1 MFPSVNKD
9 DINNKIKER
18 QWDDRLG
25 NKGSI
30 PEYSPLKDKHTKSYR
45 KIITHKKEEPEPEL
59 KPLKA
64 TYFQKRLELVE
75 ELNQMHQYSSA

>member
-1 MFPSVNKD
+1 MFPSVNRD
-9 DINNKIKER
+9 DSLNNKIKEK

-25 NKGSI
+25 PKSNI

-45 KIITHKKEEPEPEL
+45 KLITHKKDEHEGEN
-59 KPLKA
+59 KPQKS

-75 ELNQMHQYSSA
+75 